1 MVMIRGARV
10 MTYLRLPQL
19 RLHLLGGEP
28 NFLIWIDTLM
38 IN

>member
-19 RLHLLGGEP
+19 RLHLLGGGTEFF
-28 NFLIWIDTLM
+28 NMD
-38 IN
+38 